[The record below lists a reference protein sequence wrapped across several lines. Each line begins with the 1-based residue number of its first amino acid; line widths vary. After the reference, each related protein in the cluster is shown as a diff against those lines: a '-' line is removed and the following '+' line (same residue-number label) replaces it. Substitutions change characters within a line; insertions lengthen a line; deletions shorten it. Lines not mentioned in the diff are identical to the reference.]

1 MTPKAKVPTLVY
13 LVSTY
18 RTGKNLFSN
27 IGLFVLQGLLSL
39 VILVNFLVKGLSPTM
54 RTFFTDVPRY
64 YWIMSSKVTNRGL
77 VTRGKIDYSIETTSE
92 NINKYVIYR
101 IKFCL
106 IKT

>member
-1 MTPKAKVPTLVY
+1 
-13 LVSTY
+13 
-18 RTGKNLFSN
+18 
-27 IGLFVLQGLLSL
+27 
-39 VILVNFLVKGLSPTM
+39 M